1 MGTDKLF
8 LEVGGMPLL
17 RRVHDALV
25 ARCWEVIVV
34 GGEGVAP
41 LRGVRLVEGERPGG
55 QGPLAGLEA
64 GLAAARNPLVFVA
77 AGDMPFL
84 SGDLIGYLLERLE
97 GRGVSAVV
105 PRHRGGTHPLC
116 AAYDRE
122 VLPRVRAA
130 LDGGVRS
137 MRGFLEDVGSVE
149 YVEDELW
156 GFGDPDLF
164 LMNVNSPEDLG
175 RARAYC
181 GDPA

>member
-84 SGDLIGYLLERLE
+84 TEALVGYLLDRLD
-97 GRGVSAVV
+97 RGGACAVV
-105 PRHRGGTHPLC
+105 PRYGDRPHPLC
-116 AAYDRE
+116 AAYSRGL
-122 VLPRVRAA
+122 LPLVGSALDDGVRA
-130 LDGGVRS
+130 VRV
-137 MRGFLEDVGSVE
+137 FLERLGEVE
-149 YVEDELW
+149 YVGEELRR
-156 GFGDPDLF
+156 FGDPGLF
-164 LMNVNSPEDLG
+164 LMTVNTPKDL
-175 RARAYC
+175 RQARVEA
-181 GDPA
+181 AR